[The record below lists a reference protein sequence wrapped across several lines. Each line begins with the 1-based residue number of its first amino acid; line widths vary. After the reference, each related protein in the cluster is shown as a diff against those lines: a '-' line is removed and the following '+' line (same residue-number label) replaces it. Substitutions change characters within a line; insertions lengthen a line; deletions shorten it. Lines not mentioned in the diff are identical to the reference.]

1 MTEIL
6 NKLDNLRK
14 EKREIE
20 YFLHGSGNF
29 GVNMDMKLFKHFGC
43 GQHELIISNEQ
54 VTQEIMEILKNR
66 LNTIDIDIKAI
77 LGLTEREK

>member
-1 MTEIL
+1 MTVIL

-20 YFLHGSGNF
+20 YFIRGNGNF
-29 GVNMDMKLFKHFGC
+29 GININMKLFKHFGC

-54 VTQEIMEILKNR
+54 LTQEIMKILKNR
-66 LNTIDIDIKAI
+66 LNTIDVDIKDI